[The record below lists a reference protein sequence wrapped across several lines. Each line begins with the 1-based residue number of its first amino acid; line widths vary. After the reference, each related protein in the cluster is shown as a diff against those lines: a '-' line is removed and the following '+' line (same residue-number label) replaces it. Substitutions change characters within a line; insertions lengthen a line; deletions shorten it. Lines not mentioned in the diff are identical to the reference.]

1 MVASGSALVA
11 WREDLGAQQVLFA
24 DADAGW
30 RSAGLLVLRDGSLL
44 DLPGAGAPQR
54 VRLHTFVPPANWT
67 GTLSEAATL
76 SPWFNKL

>member
-1 MVASGSALVA
+1 
-11 WREDLGAQQVLFA
+11 
-24 DADAGW
+24 
-30 RSAGLLVLRDGSLL
+30 VLRDGSLL
-44 DLPGAGAPQR
+44 ELPGVGAPQR